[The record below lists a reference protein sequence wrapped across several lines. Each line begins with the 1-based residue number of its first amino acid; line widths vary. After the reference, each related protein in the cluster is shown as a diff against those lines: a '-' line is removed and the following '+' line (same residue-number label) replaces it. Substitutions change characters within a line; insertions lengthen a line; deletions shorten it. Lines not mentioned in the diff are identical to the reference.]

1 MEVEIQAYI
10 FLLLIN
16 MADLEPDI
24 LLIKGPWRIID
35 NVFETLRRR

>member
-1 MEVEIQAYI
+1 MEKELHAYI

-24 LLIKGPWRIID
+24 FLIQRTWRIID
-35 NVFETLRRR
+35 NIFETLRRR